1 MTTHRPSPVA
11 ATAGTEETRSSPR
24 GIHPVESLRQHYRLA
39 LAVALAVIVLGLPAA
54 WWKGKPTFRTEGVL
68 FVSPRFLRNLDTDPE
83 HELQSNSQYREF
95 VQQQVRTIN
104 RYDIVANALPPGSP
118 EAAIWTRGK
127 ETPRRATDRLR
138 AALQISPV
146 PDTYQI
152 TVALE
157 GEKATGLAEIINK
170 VMESYVRTAHH
181 ELLYDSDSRL
191 RNLEEEKQQVLAGI
205 DKMIEERAALAQE
218 LGTTVFSGAIVNSFD
233 KQLSGTVDALAEAR
247 RQRFVAEAAASSPG
261 ATKAT
266 ALQNA
271 MNDTA
276 LNGFKGALHIRK
288 AELLTSIRGL
298 GPQHAGRIAAEKEI
312 RAIDQELESVTA
324 QLQQKLALNLDTIQR
339 ARQAQAADVEQK
351 LSQETQSVRKQ
362 TESYYRGYQRSLEVG
377 EELDRLR
384 KRLNAI
390 EVRISYLRLEN
401 KAPGFVRV
409 FSPAMTPE
417 FPISGGRTKLG
428 AFVLLAALT
437 LALLV
442 PIGIDY
448 VDPRLRAPDELQV
461 HLGLPIT
468 GWVPVGRDADPAH
481 VLRAAVSI
489 RRQLHMLKHR
499 AIVVSALSHGGGST
513 TLTLALAL
521 ALKRLG
527 VRTLVVEANALTR
540 DVRYEGH
547 PSGAGLTDWL
557 AGRTAAEPPI
567 AQAAAAVPPRIATG
581 TGRCEHLL
589 PVERLL
595 PLLDTQCAGWDLIL
609 IDAAPLSA
617 SLATEEF
624 VRVFGASLLI
634 VDAEKDSKAAVSA
647 ALDRLD
653 ILAPSAFGAILNK
666 VPRKR
671 QSNDTP
677 AVLAA

>member
-1 MTTHRPSPVA
+1 MTTHRPDAEPKP
-11 ATAGTEETRSSPR
+11 SPR
-24 GIHPVESLRQHYRLA
+24 SLNPVESLRQHYRIA

-118 EAAIWTRGK
+118 EAAIWTLGK
-127 ETPRRATDRLR
+127 ESPRRATDRLR
-138 AALQISPV
+138 AALQVSPV

-157 GEKATGLAEIINK
+157 GEKAAGLAEIINK

-191 RNLEEEKQQVLAGI
+191 RNLEEEKQQVQAGI
-205 DKMIEERAALAQE
+205 DKMIDERATLAQE

-233 KQLSGTVDALAEAR
+233 KQLGGTVDALADAR
-247 RQRFVAEAAASSPG
+247 RQRFVAEAAAAAPD
-261 ATKAT
+261 ATTAT
-266 ALQNA
+266 ALQSA
-271 MNDTA
+271 MNDTG
-276 LNGFKGALHIRK
+276 LNGFKGALNTRK

-298 GPQHAGRIAAEKEI
+298 GPQHAGRISAEKEI
-312 RAIDQELESVTA
+312 RAIEQELEAVTA
-324 QLQQKLALNLDTIQR
+324 SLQTKLAGNLDTIQR
-339 ARQAQAADVEQK
+339 ARQAQATAVEQQ
-351 LSQETQSVRKQ
+351 LTQESQSVRKQ

-428 AFVLLAALT
+428 AFVLLAALA

-442 PIGIDY
+442 PLGIDY
-448 VDPRLRAPDELQV
+448 MDPRLRAPDELQV

-499 AIVVSALSHGGGST
+499 AIVVSALAHGGGST
-513 TLTLALAL
+513 TLTLALAV

-527 VRTLVVEANALTR
+527 IRTLVVEANALTR

-557 AGRTAAEPPI
+557 AGRTEEEPPI
-567 AQAAAAVPPRIATG
+567 AHATAVLPPRIATG
-581 TGRCEHLL
+581 PGLCDDLL
-589 PVERLL
+589 PVERLIS
-595 PLLDTQCAGWDLIL
+595 LLDTQCDAWELVL
-609 IDAAPLSA
+609 IDAAPLPA

-634 VDAEKDSKAAVSA
+634 VDAEKDSKTAVSA
-647 ALDRLD
+647 ALDKLD

-671 QSNDTP
+671 QNNDTP
-677 AVLAA
+677 TVLAA

>member
-1 MTTHRPSPVA
+1 MTTHRPGPVA
-11 ATAGTEETRSSPR
+11 ADAEPKSSPR
-24 GIHPVESLRQHYRLA
+24 TIHPVESLRQHYRLA
-39 LAVALAVIVLGLPAA
+39 LGIALAVIVLGLPAA
-54 WWKGKPTFRTEGVL
+54 WWKGRPTFRTEGVL

-95 VQQQVRTIN
+95 VQQQVRTVN

-118 EAAIWTRGK
+118 EATTWSIGK
-127 ETPRRATDRLR
+127 ESPRRATDRLR
-138 AALQISPV
+138 AALQVSPV

-157 GEKATGLAEIINK
+157 GEKASGLAEIVNK

-191 RNLEEEKQQVLAGI
+191 RNLEEEKQQVQAGI
-205 DKMIEERAALAQE
+205 DKMIDERAALAQE

-233 KQLSGTVDALAEAR
+233 KQLGGTVDALADAR
-247 RQRFVAEAAASSPG
+247 RQRFIAEAAAAVPD
-261 ATKAT
+261 ATNAA
-266 ALQNA
+266 ALQSA

-276 LNGFKGALHIRK
+276 LNGFKSALNTRK

-312 RAIDQELESVTA
+312 RAIDQELEAVTA
-324 QLQQKLALNLDTIQR
+324 SLQTKLAGNLDTIQR
-339 ARQAQAADVEQK
+339 ARQAQATAVERQ
-351 LSQETQSVRKQ
+351 LTQESQSVRKL
-362 TESYYRGYQRSLEVG
+362 TESYSRGYQRSLEVG

-401 KAPGFVRV
+401 KAPGFVRI

-428 AFVLLAALT
+428 ALVLVAALA

-442 PIGIDY
+442 PLGIDY
-448 VDPRLRAPDELQV
+448 MDPRLRAPDELQV

-499 AIVVSALSHGGGST
+499 AIVVSALAHGGGST
-513 TLTLALAL
+513 TLTLALAV

-527 VRTLVVEANALTR
+527 IRTLVIEANALTR
-540 DVRYEGH
+540 DARYDGH

-557 AGRTAAEPPI
+557 AGRIEEEPPI
-567 AQAAAAVPPRIATG
+567 APATAALPPRIATG
-581 TGRCEHLL
+581 PGLCEDLL
-589 PVERLL
+589 PVERLVS
-595 PLLDTQCAGWDLIL
+595 LLDTQCEDRDLVL
-609 IDAAPLSA
+609 IDAAPLPA

-647 ALDRLD
+647 ALDKLD

-666 VPRKR
+666 VPRK
-671 QSNDTP
+671 QKSNDTP
-677 AVLAA
+677 TVLAA

>member
-1 MTTHRPSPVA
+1 MTTHRPDAEPKP
-11 ATAGTEETRSSPR
+11 SPR
-24 GIHPVESLRQHYRLA
+24 SINPVESLRQHYRLA
-39 LAVALAVIVLGLPAA
+39 LGIALAVIVLGLPAA

-118 EAAIWTRGK
+118 EAASWTLGK
-127 ETPRRATDRLR
+127 ESPRRATDRLR
-138 AALQISPV
+138 SALQVSPV

-191 RNLEEEKQQVLAGI
+191 RNLEEEKQQVQAGI
-205 DKMIEERAALAQE
+205 DKMIDERATLAQE

-233 KQLSGTVDALAEAR
+233 KQLGGTVDALADAR
-247 RQRFVAEAAASSPG
+247 RQRFVAEAAAAAPD

-266 ALQNA
+266 ALQSA
-271 MNDTA
+271 MNDTG
-276 LNGFKGALHIRK
+276 LNGFKGALNTRK

-312 RAIDQELESVTA
+312 RAIDQELEAVTA
-324 QLQQKLALNLDTIQR
+324 SLQTELAGNLDTIQR
-339 ARQAQAADVEQK
+339 ARQAQATAVEQQ
-351 LSQETQSVRKQ
+351 LTQESQSVRKQ

-428 AFVLLAALT
+428 AFVLLAALA
-437 LALLV
+437 LALMV
-442 PIGIDY
+442 PLGIDY
-448 VDPRLRAPDELQV
+448 MDPRLRAPDELQV

-489 RRQLHMLKHR
+489 RRQLHMLRHR
-499 AIVVSALSHGGGST
+499 AIVVSALAHGGGST
-513 TLTLALAL
+513 TLTLALAV
-521 ALKRLG
+521 ALQRLG
-527 VRTLVVEANALTR
+527 IRTLVVEANALTR

-557 AGRTAAEPPI
+557 AGRTEEEPPI
-567 AQAAAAVPPRIATG
+567 AHATAALPPRIATG
-581 TGRCEHLL
+581 PGLCDDLL
-589 PVERLL
+589 PVERLIT
-595 PLLDTQCAGWDLIL
+595 LLDSQCDGWDLVL
-609 IDAAPLSA
+609 IDAAPLPA

-634 VDAEKDSKAAVSA
+634 VDAEKDSKTAVSA
-647 ALDRLD
+647 ALDKLD

-671 QSNDTP
+671 QNNDTP
-677 AVLAA
+677 TVLAA

>member
-1 MTTHRPSPVA
+1 MTTHRPGPVA
-11 ATAGTEETRSSPR
+11 ATTGAEPKSSPR
-24 GIHPVESLRQHYRLA
+24 SLHPIESLRQHARLA
-39 LAVALAVIVLGLPAA
+39 FSIALAVIVLGLPAA
-54 WWKGKPTFRTEGVL
+54 WWKGRPTFRTEGVL

-83 HELQSNSQYREF
+83 HEIQSNSQYREF

-104 RYDIVANALPPGSP
+104 RYDIVANALPSGSP
-118 EAAIWTRGK
+118 EAAIWTLGQ

-138 AALQISPV
+138 GALQISPV

-157 GEKATGLAEIINK
+157 GEKAAGLAEVINK
-170 VMESYVRTAHH
+170 VMESYVRTAHR

-191 RNLEEEKQQVLAGI
+191 RNLDEEKQEVQAGI
-205 DKMIEERAALAQE
+205 DKLIDERAALAQE

-233 KQLSGTVDALAEAR
+233 KQLGGTVEALADAR
-247 RQRFVAEAAASSPG
+247 RQRFLAEAAVTTPDATRAS
-261 ATKAT
+261 
-266 ALQNA
+266 ALQSA
-271 MNDTA
+271 MSDTG
-276 LNGFKGALHIRK
+276 LNGFKSALNTRK

-312 RAIDQELESVTA
+312 RAIDQELEAVTA
-324 QLQQKLALNLDTIQR
+324 SLQSRLAGNLDTIQR
-339 ARQAQAADVEQK
+339 ARQTQATAVEQK
-351 LSQETQSVRKQ
+351 LAQESQSVRQQ

-428 AFVLLAALT
+428 AFVLLAALA

-442 PIGIDY
+442 PLGIDY
-448 VDPRLRAPDELQV
+448 LDPRLRAPDELQV

-468 GWVPVGRDADPAH
+468 GWVPIGRDADPAH

-489 RRQLHMLKHR
+489 RRQLHLLKHQ
-499 AIVVSALSHGGGST
+499 AIVVSALDHGGGST

-521 ALKRLG
+521 ALQRLG
-527 VRTLVVEANALTR
+527 IRALVVEANALTR
-540 DVRYEGH
+540 DARYEGH
-547 PSGAGLTDWL
+547 ASGAGLTDWL
-557 AGRTAAEPPI
+557 AGGTEQQAPI
-567 AQAAAAVPPRIATG
+567 APTTTALPPRIATG
-581 TGRCEHLL
+581 PGRCEDLL
-589 PVERLL
+589 PVERLIT
-595 PLLDTQCAGWDLIL
+595 LLDTQCEEWDVVL
-609 IDAAPLSA
+609 IDAAPLPA

-634 VDAEKDSKAAVSA
+634 VDAEKDSKTAVSA
-647 ALDRLD
+647 ALNKLD

-671 QSNDTP
+671 KINDTP
-677 AVLAA
+677 TVLAA

>member
-1 MTTHRPSPVA
+1 MTTHRPVA
-11 ATAGTEETRSSPR
+11 AHADAEPKSSPR
-24 GIHPVESLRQHYRLA
+24 SIHPVESLRQHVRLCFGIA
-39 LAVALAVIVLGLPAA
+39 LAVLILGLPAA
-54 WWKGKPTFRTEGVL
+54 WWKGKPTFRTEGVV

-118 EAAIWTRGK
+118 EAATWTRGK
-127 ETPRRATDRLR
+127 ETARRAADRLR
-138 AALQISPV
+138 GALQISPV

-157 GEKATGLAEIINK
+157 GEKAAGLAEIVNK
-170 VMESYVRTAHH
+170 VMECYVRTAHH
-181 ELLYDSDSRL
+181 ELLFDSDSRL
-191 RNLEEEKQQVLAGI
+191 RNLEEEKQQMQAGI
-205 DKMIEERAALAQE
+205 ANLIDERAALAEE
-218 LGTTVFSGAIVNSFD
+218 LGTTVFSGAIINSFD
-233 KQLSGTVDALAEAR
+233 KQLGGTVDALADAR
-247 RQRFVAEAAASSPG
+247 RQRFVAEAAAAAPD

-266 ALQNA
+266 ALQSA
-271 MNDTA
+271 MNDTG
-276 LNGFKGALHIRK
+276 LNGFKGALNIRK

-312 RAIDQELESVTA
+312 RAIDQELETVTA
-324 QLQQKLALNLDTIQR
+324 QLQQKLIGNLDTIQR
-339 ARQAQAADVEQK
+339 ARQAQATAVEQK
-351 LSQETQSVRKQ
+351 LTQETQSVRKQ

-401 KAPGFVRV
+401 KAPGFVRI

-417 FPISGGRTKLG
+417 FPVSGGRTKLG
-428 AFVLLAALT
+428 VFVLIAALA
-437 LALLV
+437 LAILIPL
-442 PIGIDY
+442 GIDY
-448 VDPRLRAPDELQV
+448 MDPRVRAPEELQV

-468 GWVPVGRDADPAH
+468 GWLPVGRDAEPAH
-481 VLRAAVSI
+481 VLRAAISI
-489 RRQLHMLKHR
+489 RRQLHLLRHR
-499 AIVVSALSHGGGST
+499 VIVVSALGHGGGST
-513 TLTLALAL
+513 TVTLAIAIAL
-521 ALKRLG
+521 QRLG
-527 VRTLVVEANALTR
+527 IRTLVVEANPITR
-540 DVRYEGH
+540 DGRYGGH
-547 PSGAGLTDWL
+547 PSGAGLTGWL
-557 AGRTAAEPPI
+557 AGRAETEPPI
-567 AQAAAAVPPRIATG
+567 APATPALPPRIATG
-581 TGRCEHLL
+581 PGVCDDLL

-595 PLLDTQCAGWDLIL
+595 ARLDTLHDGWDLVL

-647 ALDRLD
+647 ALDKLD

-666 VPRKR
+666 VPRKS